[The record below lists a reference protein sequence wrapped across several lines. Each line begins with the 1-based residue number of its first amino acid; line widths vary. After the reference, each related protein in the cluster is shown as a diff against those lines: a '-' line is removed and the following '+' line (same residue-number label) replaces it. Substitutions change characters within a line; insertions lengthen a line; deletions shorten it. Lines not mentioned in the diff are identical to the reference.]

1 MSGIVSALLIKIVLI
16 AVGMVIIRNYAIN
29 AVGRE

>member
-1 MSGIVSALLIKIVLI
+1 MSGIVSALLNKIVPI
-16 AVGMVIIRNYAIN
+16 AVGMVIIGNYAIN